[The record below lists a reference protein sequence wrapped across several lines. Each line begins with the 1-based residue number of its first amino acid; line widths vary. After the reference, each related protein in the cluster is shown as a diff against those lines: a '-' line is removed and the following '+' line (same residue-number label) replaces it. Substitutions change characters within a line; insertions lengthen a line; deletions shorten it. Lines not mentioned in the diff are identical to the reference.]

1 MKLEI
6 LMNKFEWGNIKDPKV
21 NIDYFHD
28 NTIGVMKYRNTFFR
42 LAAQLHEEGKDDKA
56 TAVLDKSLEELPF
69 PQVPIDNNLG
79 FYVALYYSLNQIDK
93 GNALARDLIKENIQ
107 MLKYVHSLSPADA
120 ATGEVQREE
129 DSSMR
134 LLELLLRA
142 SIDAGQ
148 TEIAQEIRNEVARIY
163 NPTQVTPVVPEGG
176 KSIKDS
182 SVS

>member
-1 MKLEI
+1 
-6 LMNKFEWGNIKDPKV
+6 
-21 NIDYFHD
+21 
-28 NTIGVMKYRNTFFR
+28 MKYRNTFFR

-120 ATGEVQREE
+120 KEFLSR
-129 DSSMR
+129 R
-134 LLELLLRA
+134 
-142 SIDAGQ
+142 
-148 TEIAQEIRNEVARIY
+148 VACQHI
-163 NPTQVTPVVPEGG
+163 
-176 KSIKDS
+176 
-182 SVS
+182 